1 MLVVFCPNCGKEVA
15 WVLGNKYRPFCSERC
30 HLVDLG
36 EWLNEENQ
44 VLESDIQSAD
54 DYDMVVS
61 EDIF

>member
-44 VLESDIQSAD
+44 VLESDI
-54 DYDMVVS
+54 
-61 EDIF
+61 